1 MQATEQAVA
10 SGLAPGSAPGALAL
24 VENARRD
31 AVSLWLL
38 KWQLWKA
45 GQEKFHKASRE
56 FKAIDRLCWS
66 DPTCQIRSL
75 ADVSACRF
83 AGTNTAMPY
92 FAGRWMVQSCVQ

>member
-38 KWQLWKA
+38 KWPLWKA
-45 GQEKFHKASRE
+45 EQEKFYKTSRE
-56 FKAIDRLCWS
+56 FKAIDRLCWWV
-66 DPTCQIRSL
+66 P
-75 ADVSACRF
+75 
-83 AGTNTAMPY
+83 NTVT
-92 FAGRWMVQSCVQ
+92 R